1 MTGTPIEPAYV
12 DWPRLYPN
20 HDWEEEYRNG
30 QHEHMSGLGE
40 LPHYALVAGYVRRF
54 VSRGKLLDAGC
65 GEAHLALYLDLDNID
80 YLGFD
85 ISSTAV
91 AYANRKLTR
100 GRALCCSFDEFVTP
114 KGATFDA
121 IVFDDSLRCIA
132 APFETIDRFRAFLAP
147 DGIIVVTAF
156 LNGDGSGKWFTKFLK
171 SACHEGRFTVLDMAE
186 ARSLSRGHE
195 WCVFAL
201 R

>member
-1 MTGTPIEPAYV
+1 MTDTTIEPTYA

-30 QHEHMSGLGE
+30 EHEYMSGLGE

-54 VSRGKLLDAGC
+54 VGQGKVLDAGC
-65 GEAHLALYLDLDNID
+65 GEAHLALYLDLEKID

-91 AYANRKLTR
+91 AYANRKLTH
-100 GRALCCSFDEFVTP
+100 GRALCCSFDEFAPP
-114 KGATFDA
+114 KGATFDV
-121 IVFDDSLRCIA
+121 IVFDDSLRYIA
-132 APFETIDRFRAFLAP
+132 APFETLNRFRALLAP
-147 DGIIVVTAF
+147 NGVIVVTVF
-156 LNGDGSGKWFTKFLK
+156 LNGNGSGKWFTKFLK
-171 SACHEGRFTVLDMAE
+171 SACDEGRFTLLDIAE
-186 ARSLSRGHE
+186 TRSVSHGHE